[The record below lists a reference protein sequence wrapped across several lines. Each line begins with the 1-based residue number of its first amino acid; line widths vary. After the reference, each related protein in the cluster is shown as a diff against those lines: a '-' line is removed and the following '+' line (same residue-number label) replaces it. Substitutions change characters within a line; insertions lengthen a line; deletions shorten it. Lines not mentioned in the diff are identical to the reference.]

1 MACVAHYLSHLE
13 IQVSDVVTVEM
24 LDTEQDLLD
33 EERGLLLS
41 QSLPLSYE
49 VEEFASSQAGIIIFD
64 PGV

>member
-1 MACVAHYLSHLE
+1 M
-13 IQVSDVVTVEM
+13 TVEM
-24 LDTEQDLLD
+24 LDTKQDLLD

-64 PGV
+64 PEV